1 MSRKAGDDRCV
12 YLVLEFIIE
21 KTATVDQ
28 IYVDVSWRFV
38 WGNKKKIALSNV
50 TQIHG
55 DSSDRLHCEDSTSH
69 IVSIRMLFIHRCRGN
84 FLFSNILLDPQDDDW
99 AAVRQR
105 NRFVTAIIGCSF
117 SFFDAKFQSLHC
129 SHL

>member
-1 MSRKAGDDRCV
+1 V

-55 DSSDRLHCEDSTSH
+55 DSSAT
-69 IVSIRMLFIHRCRGN
+69 VSIAKTVRRT
-84 FLFSNILLDPQDDDW
+84 LL
-99 AAVRQR
+99 V
-105 NRFVTAIIGCSF
+105 
-117 SFFDAKFQSLHC
+117 
-129 SHL
+129 